1 MICAMDDVDRAI
13 LRELG
18 ADARLPFRDLG
29 ARVGLSPNAAAAR
42 FRRLVDRGVIAR
54 FTVELG
60 PGAGDDA
67 APAGAVTP
75 RGPGMEVFIDVR
87 LREGVTCDDFA
98 QSHRAFAEIVDAAH
112 VTGPYDYLVHA
123 VVPDAA
129 GLDRLVR
136 RLKAEAGVTQTS
148 TRLAIRTPQRR

>member
-1 MICAMDDVDRAI
+1 MIAAMDDIDRRI
-13 LRELG
+13 LSELG

-29 ARVGLSPNAAAAR
+29 VRVGLSANAAAAR
-42 FRRLVDRGVIAR
+42 VRRLVDRGVIAR

-60 PGAGDDA
+60 PAADGVARDA
-67 APAGAVTP
+67 VP
-75 RGPGMEVFIDVR
+75 RGAGMEVFIDVR
-87 LREGVTCDDFA
+87 LKEGVTCDDFA
-98 QSHRAFAEIVDAAH
+98 ASHRVFREIVDAAH

-136 RLKAEAGVTQTS
+136 RLKAEAGVAQTS
-148 TRLAIRTPQRR
+148 TRLAIRTPAVR

>member
-1 MICAMDDVDRAI
+1 MIAVMDDLDRRI
-13 LRELG
+13 LSELQT
-18 ADARLPFRDLG
+18 DARLPFRDLG

-42 FRRLVDRGVIAR
+42 VRRLVDRGVIAR

-60 PGAGDDA
+60 PA
-67 APAGAVTP
+67 ADGAVRDTAP
-75 RGPGMEVFIDVR
+75 RGAGMEVFIDVR
-87 LREGVTCDDFA
+87 LKEGVSCDDFA
-98 QSHRAFAEIVDAAH
+98 TSHRAFAEIADAAH

-136 RLKAEAGVTQTS
+136 RLKTEAGVAQTS
-148 TRLAIRTPQRR
+148 TRLAIRTPALR